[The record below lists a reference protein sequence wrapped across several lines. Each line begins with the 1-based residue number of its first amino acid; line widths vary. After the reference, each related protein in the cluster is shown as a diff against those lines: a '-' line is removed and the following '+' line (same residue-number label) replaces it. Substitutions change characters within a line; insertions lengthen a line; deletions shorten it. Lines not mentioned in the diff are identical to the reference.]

1 MSTAPGAVP
10 ADPIGALLPAV
21 RSLGSRAAQ
30 NVTAL
35 RSVTGR
41 FKDAVT
47 GINRLA
53 SAAAQAAEAVRQTKA
68 HAETAARSVART
80 ARTATT
86 AAGGVKSFKTGAKG
100 AGSKLGILLT
110 GLGGLMSLI
119 LSQGDPAGP
128 LGTLLAAF
136 GTAMT
141 IGSGVLLVIN
151 ALTRAS
157 PVGFVTGLLLPVAG
171 WLIDL
176 AVNSETGQRIIDQ
189 LATLILQ
196 YVQGYL
202 AVLAPILQAIA
213 GAVNTYVTGYLTVI
227 TAALTTI
234 SALIGTAFAVAKA
247 LATGDT
253 HALSG
258 KVSAV
263 WRGLKDAVR
272 PVVDW
277 ITQDIPRG
285 FTRIKEATSGT
296 LRAMGQ
302 FVTTGAQSV
311 AGVIKGP
318 FQGLV
323 AFANWVI
330 DGLNKLSFSFLGK
343 KFGVHL
349 SKIPMLAQGGIAVPG
364 AAPRTGKVLSLD
376 DLERRRAVARRQRSA
391 NASPH
396 RYQVKEFHESHG
408 AGAHATATDLL
419 FLASAHA
426 GA

>member
-1 MSTAPGAVP
+1 MRPFQSRIQQAGT
-10 ADPIGALLPAV
+10 DL
-21 RSLGSRAAQ
+21 RSL
-30 NVTAL
+30 
-35 RSVTGR
+35 TGR
-41 FKDAVT
+41 IKQAAT
-47 GINRLA
+47 GVDRVG
-53 SAAAQAAEAVRQTKA
+53 SAASQGATVVGRAKSAAES
-68 HAETAARSVART
+68 AARSVART
-80 ARTATT
+80 GQTAATATSGIKSVGNRATSTGKSLSRLTT
-86 AAGGVKSFKTGAKG
+86 ALGGVFAIVGA
-100 AGSKLGILLT
+100 
-110 GLGGLMSLI
+110 LI
-119 LSQGDPAGP
+119 SASGVF
-128 LGTLLAAF
+128 GTLLSTF

-171 WLIDL
+171 RLIDL

-189 LATLILQ
+189 LAKLILQ

-202 AVLAPILQAIA
+202 AVLTPLLQAIA
-213 GAVNTYVTGYLTVI
+213 GAVHTYVTGYLTLI
-227 TAALTTI
+227 TTALTTI
-234 SALIGTAFAVAKA
+234 GALIGTAFAVVKA

-253 HALSG
+253 RALSG

-263 WRGLKDAVR
+263 WHGLKDAVR
-272 PVVDW
+272 PVVEW

-296 LRAMGQ
+296 LRAMGE
-302 FVTTGAQSV
+302 FVTTGAQTV

-364 AAPRTGKVLSLD
+364 AAPRAGKVLSLDALD
-376 DLERRRAVARRQRSA
+376 DLERRRAAARRQRGA
-391 NASPH
+391 NAGASPH

-419 FLASAHA
+419 FLAAAHA